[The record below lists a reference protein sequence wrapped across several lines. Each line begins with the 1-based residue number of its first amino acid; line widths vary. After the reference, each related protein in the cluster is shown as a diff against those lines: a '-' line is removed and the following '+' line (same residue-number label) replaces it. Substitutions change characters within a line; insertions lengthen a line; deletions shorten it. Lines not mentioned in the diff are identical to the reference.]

1 MSRALIVALY
11 LCDHRK
17 KCRMT
22 QMHMTPPPLVSSNK
36 TILNMKP
43 VSGSV
48 GVGDTITDVGMIS
61 GVDSQLS

>member
-1 MSRALIVALY
+1 MRPSQEMQDDTDAY
-11 LCDHRK
+11 D
-17 KCRMT
+17 
-22 QMHMTPPPLVSSNK
+22 PPPLVSSNK